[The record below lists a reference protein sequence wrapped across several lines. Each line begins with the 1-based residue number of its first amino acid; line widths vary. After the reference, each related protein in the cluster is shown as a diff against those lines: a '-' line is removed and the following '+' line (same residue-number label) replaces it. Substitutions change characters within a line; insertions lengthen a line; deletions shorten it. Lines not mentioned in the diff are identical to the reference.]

1 MTTENHTPGALRIGI
16 YPTTLVSDTKGPGV
30 PGYDSPAYG
39 GYLVAESVHNAN
51 ARRLAACWNACQG
64 VDTDLLE
71 QNPAPFSTMRAELDT
86 ALAAVATGKRLL
98 LEEME
103 RASTR
108 GEQVLA
114 AEQQRDA
121 LLAAAKVLL
130 DGADAAAKANAVSGN
145 WWHNG
150 RAMARRAIAA
160 AEAAKN
166 AGGPT

>member
-1 MTTENHTPGALRIGI
+1 MQENYTRSDLKVVAPGPLDKSGLYVMAEVNGI
-16 YPTTLVSDTKGPGV
+16 PYS
-30 PGYDSPAYG
+30 
-39 GYLVAESVHNAN
+39 VASGIKNPDD
-51 ARRLAACWNACQG
+51 ARRLAASWNACLG

-71 QNPAPFSTMRAELDT
+71 QYPAPFSELRRARDEALT
-86 ALAAVATGKRLL
+86 AAASGKRLL
-98 LEEME
+98 
-103 RASTR
+103 
-108 GEQVLA
+108 LA

>member
-1 MTTENHTPGALRIGI
+1 MTDKTEEQPEALRLDESKR
-16 YPTTLVSDTKGPGV
+16 YSDVVHHANVKASIAYVARKTGL
-30 PGYDSPAYG
+30 GYQETERLLELALQRGDLTEGDYSGRKMEKIADDRLASLEAQ
-39 GYLVAESVHNAN
+39 LVAQTN
-51 ARRLAACWNACQG
+51 RAA
-64 VDTDLLE
+64 
-71 QNPAPFSTMRAELDT
+71 
-86 ALAAVATGKRLL
+86 
-98 LEEME
+98 
-103 RASTR
+103 
-108 GEQVLA
+108 A